1 MDTFIFVSVVM
12 MFGIWKFDVAID
24 IFMVTYLF
32 KAILSIVDTPFVYL
46 LKKINPMDL

>member
-1 MDTFIFVSVVM
+1 MI
-12 MFGIWKFDVAID
+12 FGIWELDVALD

-32 KAILSIVDTPFVYL
+32 KVILSIADTPFVYL